1 MDEPFVGEI
10 ILAGFNFP
18 PVGWAV
24 CDGRILR
31 IEDYNALFSL
41 IGNTYGGDGQ
51 TTFALPDLRGR
62 VPVCI
67 GAGPGMPPVS
77 LAEKAGQ
84 ETVPLA
90 VGHLAA
96 HTHSVAAGTTAGT
109 ESPVGAVYGGG
120 AAVFAAPDASPVS
133 MNPGMVQPAG
143 GSQPHENRM
152 PYLAL
157 NYLIA
162 LEGIYPERP

>member
-10 ILAGFNFP
+10 ILAGFTFP

-24 CDGRILR
+24 CDGRLLR
-31 IEDYNALFSL
+31 VQDYAALFSL
-41 IGNTYGGDGQ
+41 IGNAYGGDGA

-62 VPVCI
+62 VAVCA

-77 LAEKAGQ
+77 LGEKAGQ

-90 VGHLAA
+90 EGHMPV

-109 ESPVGAVYGGG
+109 QSPMGAVYGGG

-133 MNPGMVQPAG
+133 MAPNMVHAAG

-162 LEGIYPERP
+162 LEGIYPQRP

>member
-1 MDEPFVGEI
+1 MNEPFVGEI
-10 ILAGFNFP
+10 ILAGFTYA

-31 IEDYNALFSL
+31 VQDYTALFSI
-41 IGNTYGGDGQ
+41 IGNAYGGDGQ

-62 VPVCI
+62 VPVCA
-67 GAGPGMPPVS
+67 GAGRGMPPVS
-77 LAEKAGQ
+77 LGQKDGQ
-84 ETVPLA
+84 ETVALA
-90 VGHLAA
+90 EGHMPA
-96 HTHSVAAGTTAGT
+96 HAHSVAAGTTGGT
-109 ESPVGAVYGGG
+109 QSPVGAVYGGG
-120 AAVFAAPDASPVS
+120 VAVFAAPDASPVT
-133 MNPGMVQPAG
+133 MNSEMVHAAG

-162 LEGIYPERP
+162 LEGVYPQRP